1 MPKTANKVS
10 FLIESQLPDFIN
22 EEYELFGK
30 FIRKYYE
37 QLEIQGQPL
46 DIIENIQTYRDIDFY
61 ERSVLKQSTTTTSFV
76 QDTDTTITVVDAT
89 SFPKNGGYIKIDDE
103 ICFYNERNDTQL
115 LEVSRGVS
123 GNTTLGDLYESSKFV
138 TTQAA
143 DHVSGSTVQN
153 ISNLF
158 LYALIKSFEKQYL
171 SDFPEAYLKGE
182 VDKRTLIKNIGSFYQ
197 SKGTG
202 NSIKFLFKC
211 LVENDPNP
219 DIGYPREF
227 TLKSSESNWIN
238 VYSLKAKILS
248 GNPTDLI
255 GKTITQTSGNHA
267 SAVVDNIQYVGKF
280 DGEELYEIILSEPSV
295 NGEFSLAART
305 KLTKEVDASVGIG
318 DRIDVFSTMAWD
330 KEGQFLLGA
339 ETITYEDK
347 NVNQFVIKTRT
358 GTGTHPIG
366 TPVIYGANVSG
377 AGVDLMVYGV
387 LYNVE
392 NVSEVPYSNPGETLE
407 ISDPG
412 FLTNDTRIVDEQ
424 NNLRWI
430 TSSGN
435 AAIADLNPNVSAIF
449 EDGEGY
455 YIASSGFPSHAIG
468 TLPADAQD
476 QKLLKIIRKH
486 PISTTEIYE
495 TNIRDVGVALNGIP
509 FVGYKDEDYV
519 LNGPLTKISVTNRG
533 SGYAND
539 PYVLINGVSGLARSH
554 RAGQVVESVIIDTPG
569 SYTSVPTIEI
579 LSGRNAIG
587 TAVVTNGEVTSI
599 VISNA
604 GEYYSTAPEVKIVDS
619 AGKGRFATFTA
630 EISNAGEITGFN
642 KVNGGSLYTQENIS
656 VVIVPVG
663 YGATAVASI
672 KEWRK
677 DRYFKNQSNLD
688 ANNGYWFKNFVS
700 SMGSGYSYYASPTT
714 LRTNDTGATH
724 SPILGFAYDGNPIY
738 GAYGH
743 IDPLDSS
750 SAVTRMTSSYSRNIT
765 RSNGPDVDAYPIGT
779 FIDDYTFIDEYG
791 YLDENNGRFCVTPEF
806 PEGTYAYFITVD
818 SSGDPVFPY
827 ILGNSYY
834 SLPLSSNYSSSISQ
848 DDIPVKARRLRSLDI
863 DRNGDSTIAQIQD
876 VQRGSVSSAS
886 IVSGGNNFSVG
897 NKLVID
903 DSDTNGYG
911 AAGEVDSVKGKQVT
925 SIASQLAKV
934 QYITLSNTAY
944 LFDGDTITQSATG
957 ASGYIVGDVF
967 SGNRFAV
974 REVSG
979 TFNSTDV
986 LASNRKVISLI
997 LNQDSSYTKGATLS
1011 LTDGINAAIAAGTVL
1026 ETTTSQNTVKI
1037 EVSDPGF
1044 VVSDTLFLTSS
1055 DLINTTGSRILS
1067 ITKLSEN
1074 LRIFNLQDNVAL
1086 LTTSDPHGVG
1096 EGENIDIDINP
1107 SDILTTTTY
1116 YVRKRIYQEAVLQ
1129 NPVVATTLSDTGV
1142 GRIAILNGGGDYT
1155 ESTYPDIALSGGA
1168 GSGAKATIVVSAAG
1182 LVKSVTITEKGTGY
1196 KQFDILSISGAAL
1209 SKSGGSTKPDVKL
1222 SVDHV
1227 GFSIQNTVLHVDDS
1241 NGITVDDYLQID
1253 DEILKVISKTG
1264 TALTVQRGETA
1275 DHYDGAAVVV
1285 KDSGYNFSDS
1295 YQIKQTPTSDSTQP
1309 IIISY
1314 DRESQKI
1321 VFAYEYDQTL
1331 ASISEVFLTTT
1342 FFDESADQRLVN
1354 FVSVSKPVIYFEISK
1369 PNSQSE
1375 FVRNRYVDV
1384 KKYYKYKFDTSHSS
1398 MSGVGFDLSPSINFN
1413 LVTPERVQGT
1423 DFIDFKLGYGSRVS
1437 SNNYAKK
1444 KETAY
1449 AQYFYYDR
1457 DGVVNSELAY
1467 LKVVDD
1473 PLQGS
1478 KTALYVTPKNIIY
1491 STGTKASHDGSG
1503 TISYTSKSIFSIG
1516 EINSV
1521 KITNIGVD
1529 YKKIPIVTGI
1539 YNNTGVIDE
1548 NVVCYLNSKD
1558 IGIPRGIRIIN
1569 NGGSYHNDRTLDS
1582 NFTSNYLLTINGG
1595 EFNIGETIVQRSGSV
1610 EVARARVTS
1619 WRKGSNILS
1628 VDRVKGIFR
1637 ENQQIIG
1644 LAKNSTAVLQDI
1656 KFTKF
1661 SPVVKTYFDNL
1672 GYYKSDNG
1680 KISDGNQRI
1689 TDSYYYQ
1696 DYSYTVKSKTPI
1708 DTWRSL
1714 IKETTHPAGFQL
1726 FGEVLV
1732 ESSAEVKMDD
1742 TPTSSGVSIVQ
1753 LWDPDKN
1760 KISVESVT
1768 KRITQNLLV
1777 VSDLNVEKGVGSIA
1791 VDVKNNSEIRS
1802 DTVFLNGSFDG
1813 ALTDNGNLTG
1823 TRIFN
1828 IVDANGNAVK
1838 PYNEQALII
1847 TLDGILQEPGTSYT
1861 LDQDRIIFAQPPL
1874 GPTIKDGQNV
1884 PGVTFH
1890 GRKFEFKKSDL
1901 NAKYLKKL
1909 RNIFQRNGRWI
1920 NAANQLE
1927 FNRKFIQAETL
1938 GYIKDKHPTLNWGSL
1953 ESTCYRDIG
1962 LIVDALSHDLRF
1974 GGNQKTILSAE
1985 SYFNNGLLDHVSGE
1999 LEPTLEAFD
2008 YVVRLCKL
2016 AMRNWDFIDSSV
2028 SWTVGSDLIT
2038 VSDSDNIAIG
2048 MKISA
2053 GRAFPDN
2060 TIVTEIIDE
2069 RTIRVNNTSI
2079 SVSGCTTTIS
2089 SNTTTN
2095 TNITPPCST
2104 VGVQSPAYLQ
2114 VGLGTVYSIA
2124 STTGTI
2130 DSTNVPMAFIWSS
2143 SNVGMYYDASTLIHG
2158 NKAEIISSTIAAV
2171 DAAYPNHAAS
2181 GYTAKCQ
2188 RDLGYLIDSVVYCL
2202 RFGGNQKVIDFANS
2216 FFLNYEFKS
2225 NAGELIESIH
2235 AYRHA
2240 RDQMIKAMRNEL
2252 TYTNPLVRSDTVTP
2266 VCAEV
2271 ESAIATYIQIV
2282 ESTLEGGP
2290 DRVAVTPQNKNSTGN
2305 WTTYESYTDIN
2316 TILDADLVPGTLKEC
2331 EDVASALT
2339 TLNSVM
2345 RITLSSGPGS
2355 VDVGYA
2361 DYIDGENKI
2370 FELYWEDGTA
2380 VSTEEN
2386 EDLFIALSGVLQH
2399 NPAYTIN
2406 RKVVPNQL
2414 VFDSPPIWG
2423 QGLNTK
2429 TVGEALAVDKFFGHG
2444 IGHYKRCKIN
2454 NSGVDGGSNGPFL
2467 ILDYED
2473 DVQVINDPRTIFVFI
2488 DGVLQ
2493 IETKSYVV
2501 NGPTITFER
2510 NIYAGNNVE
2519 ILMLYGRDIEPTVT
2533 LFDYQRNEYYNEILL
2548 TCDAGSANDFT
2559 LWKQW
2564 FGLNYDEKPVAYQKI
2579 GGKKIFIGNI
2589 KKYTTTDSKLIITL
2603 AGGNPAMDNSS
2614 IFFSGR
2620 VDYSDEYELTGV
2632 TNTISIVEDDNKYR
2646 MQRNASD
2653 WLYGS
2658 ALADEA
2664 FYERKKGLSNIN
2676 VGDFIHIDGEF
2687 DYRVIGNLPRYVNP
2701 KTYNPGDDVSNSF
2714 FGSAT
2719 TSNYSGETRGVGLS
2733 VTCEITNGSVSSI
2746 SWNKT
2751 DLQLL
2756 YDQGILRVSD
2766 AYGYDSTPVL
2776 HFIPVDKNGG
2786 GARAEVKVSDG
2797 HIVDIIITDP
2807 GSGYTQA
2814 PDVVTARQYNI
2825 IKKRGRKVDT
2835 SLILRI
2841 EGDISQPSPV
2851 GAISWVEKF
2860 KGVDAGVIGGFG
2872 PGNVNLAITT
2882 DPLPKQKIHLIIE
2895 KKLGLDSIAI
2905 PQELVRWRP
2914 PSTASVGSATGI
2926 TEQITSHLEL
2936 DSEVQCRLP
2945 VIYIDLYGVR
2955 VVQPGGPPIG
2965 GGLPPG
2971 STPAGPETKR
2981 FYNFGFVDLRRISY
2995 SLPFHQG
3002 TLGPRF
3008 LQWQGAKFMTTG
3020 DILSTGGF
3028 PVSAYSIQEF
3038 EGLQLQ
3044 LQEWEDNARSGV
3056 ADNGVL
3062 FNLGYPSINN
3072 YLVQL
3077 DTADLPDEN
3086 GAGYVATG
3094 AVVYTNT
3101 SKYPSSG
3108 TILIGRETISYTNK
3122 MSDRF
3127 IDCTRGVNGSP
3138 IESHSIGDFIRTAL

>member
-22 EEYELFGK
+22 EEYELFSK
-30 FIRKYYE
+30 FIQKYYE

-46 DIIENIQTYRDIDFY
+46 DIIENIRTYRDIDFY
-61 ERSVLKQSTTTTSFV
+61 EKNVLKQSTTTTSFV
-76 QDTDTTITVVDAT
+76 QDTDTTIDVTDAA

-103 ICFYNERNDTQL
+103 ICFYSERNDTQL

-138 TTQAA
+138 TTQSA

-182 VDKRTLIKNIGSFYQ
+182 VDKRTLIKNISSFYQ

-211 LVENDPNP
+211 LIENDPNP
-219 DIGYPREF
+219 EVAYPREF
-227 TLKSSESNWIN
+227 TLKGSESNWIN
-238 VYSLKAKILS
+238 VYALKAKILS
-248 GNPTDLI
+248 GNPSDLV
-255 GKTITQTSGNHA
+255 GKTITQTSGSYA

-280 DGEELYEIILSEPSV
+280 DGEELYEIILSESSV

-305 KLTKEVDASVGIG
+305 KLTKEINASTGVG
-318 DRIDVFSTMAWD
+318 DRIDVFSTMAWN
-330 KEGQFLLGA
+330 KTGEFLIGS
-339 ETITYEDK
+339 ETITYKEK
-347 NVNQFVIKTRT
+347 NVNQFVIETRT
-358 GTGTHPIG
+358 GTGTHPID
-366 TPVIYGANVSG
+366 TPVVYGANVSG
-377 AGVDLMVYGV
+377 AGVSLMVYGV

-392 NVSEVPYSNPGETLE
+392 NVDEVPYSNPNETVE
-407 ISDPG
+407 ISEPG
-412 FLTNDTRIVDEQ
+412 FLTNDIRLVDSQ

-430 TSSGN
+430 TSTGN

-468 TLPADAQD
+468 TLPSDAQD

-486 PISTTEIYE
+486 PISTTETYE
-495 TNIRDVGVALNGIP
+495 TKYRDVGIALNGIP

-519 LNGPLTKISVTNRG
+519 LNGPLTKISVGNRG
-533 SGYAND
+533 SGYDND

-569 SYTSVPTIEI
+569 SYTSVPTVEI
-579 LSGRNAIG
+579 LSGRNGVG

-604 GEYYSTAPEVKIVDS
+604 GEYYSTAPEVKILDR
-619 AGKGRFATFTA
+619 AGKGRFAKFTVQV
-630 EISNAGEITGFN
+630 STAGEITGFT
-642 KVNGGSLYTQENIS
+642 KVTGGSLYTQENIS
-656 VVIVPVG
+656 VEIVPVG
-663 YGATAVASI
+663 SGATALASI

-677 DRYFKNQSNLD
+677 DSYYKNQSSLD
-688 ANNGYWFKNFVS
+688 ADNGYWLKNFVD

-765 RSNGPDVDAYPIGT
+765 RANGPEVGTYPIGT
-779 FIDDYTFIDEYG
+779 FIDDYIFIDEYG
-791 YLDENNGRFCVTPEF
+791 SLDKNNGRFCVTPEF
-806 PEGTYAYFITVD
+806 PNGTYAYFITVD
-818 SSGDPVFPY
+818 SSGDPIFPY
-827 ILGNSYY
+827 ILGTNYY
-834 SLPLSSNYSSSISQ
+834 SLPLDSNYNSSISQ

-863 DRNGDSTIAQIQD
+863 DKNGSSTIAKIED

-886 IVSGGNNFSVG
+886 IISSGSNFSVG
-897 NKLVID
+897 NKIVVD
-903 DSDTNGYG
+903 DSHTDGYG
-911 AAGEVDSVKGKQVT
+911 AAGEVDSVKGRQVT
-925 SIASQLAKV
+925 SIASQINKV
-934 QYITLSNTAY
+934 QYITLTSTAY
-944 LFDGDTITQSATG
+944 IFDGDTITQSVTGATG
-957 ASGYIVGDVF
+957 KIVGDVF
-967 SGNRFAV
+967 SGNRFALS
-974 REVSG
+974 EVTG

-986 LASNRKVISLI
+986 LSSNRKVISLI
-997 LNQDSSYTKGATLS
+997 LNQNSSYTKGATLS
-1011 LTDGINAAIAAGTVL
+1011 LTDGINAAVAAGTVL
-1026 ETTTSQNTVKI
+1026 ETTSSQNTVKI
-1037 EVSDPGF
+1037 EVSNPGF
-1044 VVSDTLFLTSS
+1044 IVSDTLFLSSS
-1055 DLINTTGSRILS
+1055 DLINTAGSRILS
-1067 ITKLSEN
+1067 IGKLSED
-1074 LRIFNLQDNVAL
+1074 LIIFNVEDNVAL
-1086 LTTSDPHGVG
+1086 FTTSDAHGVG
-1096 EGENIDIDINP
+1096 EDEKIDIDINP
-1107 SDILTTTTY
+1107 DDSSTTTTY
-1116 YVRKRIYQEAVLQ
+1116 YVRKRIYQEATLE
-1129 NPVVATTLSDTGV
+1129 NPVISTSLSDTGV
-1142 GRIAILNGGGDYT
+1142 GRVAILNGGGDYT
-1155 ESTYPDIALSGGA
+1155 AGTYPDTALSGGT
-1168 GSGAKATIVVSAAG
+1168 GSGAKGTIVVSSTG
-1182 LVKSVTITEKGTGY
+1182 LVNSVTITDKGAGY
-1196 KQFDILSISGAAL
+1196 KQFDILSVSGTAL
-1209 SKSGGSTKPDVKL
+1209 SKAGSSTKPDLQL

-1227 GFSIQNTVLHVDDS
+1227 GFSIQNTVLNVNDA
-1241 NGITVDDYLQID
+1241 NGITVDDLLKID
-1253 DEILKVISKTG
+1253 DEILKVISKVG
-1264 TALTVQRGETA
+1264 NAITVERGEA
-1275 DHYDGAAVVV
+1275 VDHYNGAAVVIH
-1285 KDSGYNFSDS
+1285 DSGYNLSVG
-1295 YQIKQTPTSDSTQP
+1295 YHIKTADSTQP
-1309 IIISY
+1309 KVISY
-1314 DRESQKI
+1314 DNSTQKV
-1321 VFAYEYDQTL
+1321 VFAYDYDQTL
-1331 ASISEVFLTTT
+1331 TTINEITLTTT
-1342 FFDESADQRLVN
+1342 FFDESVDQRLVR
-1354 FVSVSKPVIYFEISK
+1354 VESVSDPDIYFEISLDQNGVYTRN
-1369 PNSQSE
+1369 PNI
-1375 FVRNRYVDV
+1375 DI

-1398 MSGVGFDLSPSINFN
+1398 MSGVGFDVSPSINFN
-1413 LVTPERVQGT
+1413 LVTPERVNGMGC
-1423 DFIDFKLGYGSRVS
+1423 IDLKLGYGSRVS
-1437 SNNYAKK
+1437 SNDYSTRKSIPY
-1444 KETAY
+1444 T
-1449 AQYFYYDR
+1449 QYYYYDR
-1457 DGVVNSELAY
+1457 DGVVNSEKSY
-1467 LKVVDD
+1467 LKLIDD
-1473 PLQGS
+1473 PLQGE
-1478 KTALYVTPKNIIY
+1478 KTALYVTPNSIVY
-1491 STGTKASHDGSG
+1491 STGIKASHDGSG
-1503 TISYTSKSIFSIG
+1503 VISYTSKSIFSVG

-1521 KITNIGVD
+1521 KVTNIGVD

-1539 YNNTGVIDE
+1539 YDNSGEVDTD
-1548 NVVCYLNSKD
+1548 VVCYLNSND
-1558 IGIPRGIRIIN
+1558 IGIPKGIKIIN
-1569 NGGSYHNDRTLDS
+1569 NGGAYHNDRTLTS
-1582 NFTSNYLLTINGG
+1582 NFTSNYILTISGG
-1595 EFNIGETIVQRSGSV
+1595 EFNIGETIVQRSGST
-1610 EVARARVTS
+1610 EIARARVTS

-1637 ENQQIIG
+1637 KNHQIIG
-1644 LAKNSTAVLQDI
+1644 LAKSSTAVLQDI
-1656 KFTKF
+1656 RFTKF
-1661 SPVVKTYFDNL
+1661 SPVIKTYFDNL
-1672 GYYKSDNG
+1672 GYYKSDSG
-1680 KISDGNQRI
+1680 KISDGNQKLL
-1689 TDSYYYQ
+1689 DSYYYQ

-1708 DTWRSL
+1708 NIWRSL

-1726 FGEVLV
+1726 FGEVLI
-1732 ESSAEVKMDD
+1732 ESSADVKMSN

-1753 LWDPDKN
+1753 LWDPEKN

-1768 KRITQNLLV
+1768 KKITQSLLV

-1802 DTVFLNGSFDG
+1802 DTVFLSAPFDG
-1813 ALTDNGNLTG
+1813 SLSNNGNLTG
-1823 TRIFN
+1823 TKIFN
-1828 IVDANGNAVK
+1828 LIDKNGDSVK
-1838 PYNEQALII
+1838 PYNNQALVI
-1847 TLDGILQEPGTSYT
+1847 TLDAILQEPGTSYT
-1861 LDQDRIIFAQPPL
+1861 IDEDRIIFAEPPL
-1874 GPTIKDGQNV
+1874 GPTVKDGQEV

-1890 GRKFEFKKSDL
+1890 GRKFEFKRSDL

-1909 RNIFQRNGRWI
+1909 SNIFQRNGRWL
-1920 NAANQLE
+1920 NSANQLD

-1974 GGNQKTILSAE
+1974 GGNQKTVLSAE

-2028 SWTVGSDLIT
+2028 SWTTGSDLIT
-2038 VSDSDNIAIG
+2038 VTDSDNIAIG

-2053 GRAFPDN
+2053 GRAFPAD
-2060 TIVTEIIDE
+2060 TIVTEIVDE
-2069 RTIRVNNTSI
+2069 RTIRVSNTSI
-2079 SVSGCTTTIS
+2079 SVASGCTTTIS
-2089 SNTTTN
+2089 SNVTTSTN
-2095 TNITPPCST
+2095 TTPPCP
-2104 VGVQSPAYLQ
+2104 VVQVAGGSQLQ
-2114 VGLGTVYSIA
+2114 VGLSTVYSIA
-2124 STTGTI
+2124 SATGTI
-2130 DSTNVPMAFIWSS
+2130 DSTNVPMTFIWSS
-2143 SNVGMYYDASTLIHG
+2143 SNVGMYYDASTLIHD

-2171 DAAYPNHAAS
+2171 DATYPSHAAS

-2188 RDLGYLIDSVVYCL
+2188 RDLGYLIDAVVYCL
-2202 RFGGNQKVIDFANS
+2202 RFGGNQKVIDFADS

-2225 NAGELIESIH
+2225 NAGELTESIH

-2240 RDQMIKAMRNEL
+2240 KDLMIKAMRNQL
-2252 TYTNPLVRSDTVTP
+2252 TNTNPLIRSDTVTP
-2266 VCAEV
+2266 ICAEV

-2282 ESTLEGGP
+2282 ENTLEGGP
-2290 DRVAVTPQNKNSTGN
+2290 DRIEVTPQNKNSTGN
-2305 WTTYESYTDIN
+2305 WTTFETYTDIN
-2316 TILDADLVPGTLKEC
+2316 IILDADLVPGKLEEC

-2345 RITLSSGPGS
+2345 KVILSSGPGS
-2355 VDVGYA
+2355 VDIGYA
-2361 DYIDGENKI
+2361 DYIDGENTI

-2399 NPAYTIN
+2399 SPAYSIN

-2454 NSGVDGGSNGPFL
+2454 NSGVESGAGPYL
-2467 ILDYED
+2467 ILDHED
-2473 DVQVINDPRTIFVFI
+2473 DVQVVSDSRTVFVFI

-2493 IETKSYVV
+2493 IEKKSYII

-2510 NIYAGNNVE
+2510 NIYSGNNVE
-2519 ILMLYGRDIEPTVT
+2519 ILMLYGRDIEPTIT
-2533 LFDYQRNEYYNEILL
+2533 LFDYQRNEYYNEIIL
-2548 TCDAGSANDFT
+2548 TCDAGSTNDFT
-2559 LWKQW
+2559 AWKQW

-2579 GGKKIFIGNI
+2579 GGKKVFIGNI

-2620 VDYSDEYELTGV
+2620 VNYSDEYELTGV
-2632 TNTISIVEDDNKYR
+2632 TNTISIITDDNKYR

-2658 ALADEA
+2658 ILADEA

-2676 VGDFIHIDGEF
+2676 VGDFIQIDGES
-2687 DYRVIGNLPRYVNP
+2687 DYRTIGNLPRYVNP

-2719 TSNYSGETRGVGLS
+2719 TTNYSGETRGVGLS

-2756 YDQGILRVSD
+2756 YDQGVLRVSD

-2797 HIVDIIITDP
+2797 HIVDIVITDP
-2807 GSGYTQA
+2807 GSGYTIA
-2814 PDVVTARQYNI
+2814 PEVVTARQYNI

-2851 GAISWVEKF
+2851 GAISWVERF
-2860 KGVDAGVIGGFG
+2860 KGVDAGIIGGFG

-2882 DPLPKQKIHLIIE
+2882 DPLPKQKVTLIIQR
-2895 KKLGLDSIAI
+2895 KLELDSIAI
-2905 PQELVRWRP
+2905 PQELVIWTP
-2914 PSTASVGSATGI
+2914 TISATVGAPVVN
-2926 TEQITSHLEL
+2926 TRQITSYLEL
-2936 DSEVQCRLP
+2936 DKQVQCRLP

-2955 VVQPGGPPIG
+2955 QVQPGGPPIG

-2995 SLPFHQG
+2995 NLPFHQG

-3008 LQWQGAKFMTTG
+3008 LQWEGAKFMTTG

-3028 PVSAYSIQEF
+3028 PVSAFTIQEF
-3038 EGLQLQ
+3038 EQYQLE
-3044 LQEWEDNARSGV
+3044 LQEWQNNARSGV

-3062 FNLGYPSINN
+3062 FNLGYPSINH

-3086 GAGYVATG
+3086 GAGYVPTG

-3101 SKYPSSG
+3101 TNYPSSG

-3127 IDCTRGVNGSP
+3127 IDCTRGANGSP
-3138 IESHSIGDFIRTAL
+3138 IESHSIGDLIRTAL